1 MESIIS
7 WTERLG
13 RVVSPTSGTASKQ
26 LYFAATVLG
35 TTALI
40 AVSHHELVLAPPY
53 LLALAVLTVATVL
66 AVVIDWDARP
76 PAWCSVVPVLD
87 MIAVALVRDLLR
99 DSAIAVSLL
108 VLIPVLW
115 LSARARG
122 RGVVIAVLA
131 VTALISVPSLVRAP
145 HVDSLALAH
154 SMLLPFIVL
163 QMGLLTVGALN
174 LMDRKNQH
182 LAEALE
188 EEESLLDAA
197 AASHQ
202 LLHSIIDSV
211 GTGIVVV
218 DKDGHD
224 LMMNRAQHRIHAL
237 ASPEG
242 IEDPT
247 EAELLLRS
255 PGTTATIP
263 ASRRPVRR
271 AVLQETYDNFVV
283 DVGPPG
289 RESHTFSTSARQ
301 ILDRQGARSGAVVVF
316 SDVTSYIE
324 TVRSQEK
331 FVAGVSHE
339 LRTPLTSVIGYL
351 ELARD
356 DQDLSRET
364 ASYLGVAQRNAEQ
377 LLVIVQDLLADQVAR
392 SGTQELVL
400 RPRRLSE
407 IARQSTESFAL
418 RATEVGIALELDVEE
433 TPELPLDEQRLQQ
446 AVGNLLSNAL
456 KYTPRGGTVQ
466 VCTRVHR
473 NQAELHVIDSGI
485 GMSAQEQTNLFTPY
499 YRTRTARD
507 SAIAGHGIGLA
518 LTRQI
523 VVAHGGQISVRS
535 RPGKGSEFSLHFPL
549 DGSEETGTPGRAAS
563 EGSHGPA

>member
-1 MESIIS
+1 VESIIS

-197 AASHQ
+197 AASEQ

-237 ASPEG
+237 ASPED

-289 RESHTFSTSARQ
+289 QESHTFSTSARQ

-364 ASYLGVAQRNAEQ
+364 ASYLEVAQRNAEQ

-418 RATEVGIALELDVEE
+418 RATEVGIALELDAEE

-499 YRTRTARD
+499 YRTRTARE

-549 DGSEETGTPGRAAS
+549 DGSEETGTPGRATS
-563 EGSHGPA
+563 VGSHGPA